1 MRFSGSLAAVL
12 ALLAAA
18 PAAAQHPWQ
27 TIQPVSVA
35 AAASHFADP
44 PPEYGPTVTWGWDSA
59 SPAGLAHDLDLIR
72 ARGFRSATIEAGFG
86 MPARYLSP
94 EWFALVKGAVLE
106 AKKRGLR
113 IWIIDE
119 GKYPSGFAGGKF
131 SAERPD
137 LRMRALLVTE
147 RLPVPAGTTLDR
159 ALAEGEVGAAAV
171 NLADSTSAPIPIA
184 GGRVRWTAPAGR
196 WEVWVAGHRFR
207 TSATRWV
214 DNPVRNAKDSKASL
228 FDYLDPAGTKQFL
241 AWTHEGYTA
250 ALGDELGTTVL
261 GFRGDEPDFGS
272 TPWTPRILD
281 EFRARK
287 GYDPTPY
294 LAAILA
300 PHPSEAVM
308 RVKADYWDVWSDL
321 FRDSFFDP
329 QAEWAAKHGVEYMVH
344 LNHEDMLPSLARSE
358 GDYFKDM
365 RHVQIP
371 GVDAI
376 WNQIWPGKVS
386 DFPKLASSAA
396 HLFGRPRAM
405 SESFAAYN
413 PRPSVAEVKW
423 VVDQQ
428 LVRGINLF
436 EFMFLPSTSG
446 GRGGPNG
453 YMASDSFPAVAD
465 YTARLSYLLSLGR
478 PAARVALYIPTSSMW
493 LGDAESDSSLLSVS
507 RQLLEAQRDFDFVDE
522 QSLSTV
528 LQPKGKELVNLSGQ
542 GYGAVVVPSATVI
555 SRAALERLRAFAAAG
570 GAVIFLG
577 RAPSLVV
584 ERTFRDAAP
593 APSLAWAHT
602 EPSGRLT
609 PALLA
614 ALPAP
619 DLRLSTPAPA
629 VKYNHRHLGDGELY
643 FLFNEGDTPYS
654 GTVSLAGGGKLEDW
668 DAMTGEVRPVSGATA
683 AGGTVRAQLDL
694 PSHATRI
701 LVIHR

>member
-1 MRFSGSLAAVL
+1 
-12 ALLAAA
+12 
-18 PAAAQHPWQ
+18 
-27 TIQPVSVA
+27 
-35 AAASHFADP
+35 
-44 PPEYGPTVTWGWDSA
+44 
-59 SPAGLAHDLDLIR
+59 
-72 ARGFRSATIEAGFG
+72 
-86 MPARYLSP
+86 
-94 EWFALVKGAVLE
+94 
-106 AKKRGLR
+106 
-113 IWIIDE
+113 
-119 GKYPSGFAGGKF
+119 
-131 SAERPD
+131 
-137 LRMRALLVTE
+137 
-147 RLPVPAGTTLDR
+147 
-159 ALAEGEVGAAAV
+159 
-171 NLADSTSAPIPIA
+171 
-184 GGRVRWTAPAGR
+184 
-196 WEVWVAGHRFR
+196 VWVAGHRFR

-228 FDYLDPAGTKQFL
+228 FDYLNPEGTKQFL
-241 AWTHEGYTA
+241 AWTHQGYA
-250 ALGDELGTTVL
+250 DALGSELGTTVL
-261 GFRGDEPDFGS
+261 GFRGDEPDFGF
-272 TPWTPRILD
+272 TPWTPRVLD
-281 EFRARK
+281 DFRARK

-294 LAAILA
+294 LAAILS
-300 PHPSEAVM
+300 PHPSESVM

-329 QAEWAAKHGVEYMVH
+329 QADWAAKHGVEYMVH
-344 LNHEDMLPSLARSE
+344 LNHEDMLPWLARSE

-413 PRPSVAEVKW
+413 PRPSVAEVQW
-423 VVDQQ
+423 VVNQQ

-453 YMASDSFPAVAD
+453 YMASDSFPAVAG
-465 YTARLSYLLSLGR
+465 YTARASYLLSLGR
-478 PAARVALYIPTSSMW
+478 PAARVAVYVPTSSMW

-522 QSLSTV
+522 QALSTV

-542 GYGAVVVPSATVI
+542 GYGAVLVPSATVI

-570 GAVIFLG
+570 GAVVFLG
-577 RAPSLVV
+577 RTPSLVV

-593 APSLAWAHT
+593 APSLAWART
-602 EPSGRLT
+602 EPSGRVT
-609 PALLA
+609 PAVLA
-614 ALPAP
+614 ALTAP
-619 DLRLSTPAPA
+619 DLRLSTAAPA

-643 FLFNEGDTPYS
+643 FLFNEGDTPFS
-654 GTVSLAGGGKLEDW
+654 GTVSLAGSGRLEEW
-668 DAMTGEVRPVSGATA
+668 DAMTGKVRPVSGASA
-683 AGGTVRAQLDL
+683 AGGTVRAPLDL

-701 LVIHR
+701 LVIRR